1 MYNKNVLIIGILCLF
16 GVLSSDVFPEP
27 VPVRLKDVAN
37 IVEARDNQLMGY
49 GLVVGLRNTGD
60 SRNAGFT
67 EQSLNNMLRKMGI
80 SGGGRDFGSRNV
92 ASVMVTATLPPF
104 IKKGQRISVVV
115 SSLGDSVSLS
125 GGTLIM
131 TPLMGAD
138 MRVYAVAQG
147 SILDGGTA
155 EKSAQGRYYKN
166 QATVGTIPRGA
177 IVEDEV
183 PVTFQ
188 DQHNVTIVLREPNFV
203 NATRL
208 SQALRINGFANA
220 RAQDPNTIK
229 IPLSD
234 LESTDLVTAI
244 SQMQNISFIPD
255 ASAKV
260 VIDSRTGTIVIGE
273 MVRLFPVA
281 LTHGGVSIRISDA
294 EASSAPAAGGAAAFA
309 QPETIR
315 IDAPDNRMVY
325 LNPSATLSSLVNA
338 LNEIGASPRDLISI
352 IQALKESGSLVAD
365 LEII

>member
-1 MYNKNVLIIGILCLF
+1 MYSKFIILVCVCICV
-16 GVLSSDVFPEP
+16 GVGRVYSEP

-37 IVEARDNQLMGY
+37 IVEARDNQLLGY
-49 GLVVGLRNTGD
+49 GLVVGLRNSGD

-80 SGGGRDFGSRNV
+80 SGNSREFGSRNV

-104 IKKGQRISVVV
+104 VKRGQRVSVVV
-115 SSLGDSVSLS
+115 SSLGDASSLS

-138 MRVYAVAQG
+138 MQVYAVAQG
-147 SILDGGTA
+147 SIINSGTS
-155 EKSAQGRYYKN
+155 ERSPQGRFYQN
-166 QATVGTIPRGA
+166 QATVGTIPGGA
-177 IVEDEV
+177 IVEGEV

-188 DQHNVTIVLREPNFV
+188 DQHNITIVLKEPNFV

-208 SQALRINGFANA
+208 SQALRMNGFANA

-229 IPLSD
+229 IPLTD
-234 LESTDLVTAI
+234 LDSTDLVTAI
-244 SQMQNISFIPD
+244 AQMQNIAFIPD
-255 ASAKV
+255 ASSKV

-294 EASSAPAAGGAAAFA
+294 EAAGAALGGGAAAA
-309 QPETIR
+309 TPQDSIR
-315 IDAPDNRMVY
+315 VEEKDSRMVY

-338 LNEIGASPRDLISI
+338 LNEIGASPKDMISI
-352 IQALKESGSLVAD
+352 IQALKASGSLVAD
-365 LEII
+365 LDII

>member
-1 MYNKNVLIIGILCLF
+1 MCNKNVILGLSLCLGILVSTIL
-16 GVLSSDVFPEP
+16 VAEP

-67 EQSLNNMLRKMGI
+67 EQSLTNMLRKMGI
-80 SGGGRDFGSRNV
+80 SGSPREFGSRNV
-92 ASVMVTATLPPF
+92 ASVMVTAILPPF
-104 IKKGQRISVVV
+104 IKKGQRVSVVV

-138 MRVYAVAQG
+138 MQVYAVAQG
-147 SILDGGTA
+147 SLLDGGTA

-166 QATVGTIPRGA
+166 QATVGTIPQGA
-177 IVEDEV
+177 IVENEV

-188 DQHNVTIVLREPNFV
+188 DQHNVTIVLKEPNFV

-208 SQALRINGFANA
+208 SQALRLNGFANA

-281 LTHGGVSIRISDA
+281 LTHGGVSIRISDG
-294 EASSAPAAGGAAAFA
+294 EAAAGPAPGGVAGFGQA
-309 QPETIR
+309 ETIR
-315 IDAPDNRMVY
+315 VESPDNRMVY

-352 IQALKESGSLVAD
+352 IQALKESGSLIAD

>member
-1 MYNKNVLIIGILCLF
+1 MCTRIVFLLGVVGVMCLSAPLF
-16 GVLSSDVFPEP
+16 AEP

-80 SGGGRDFGSRNV
+80 AGGTRDFGSRNV
-92 ASVMVTATLPPF
+92 ASVIVTATLPPF
-104 IKKGQRISVVV
+104 IKLGQRIPVVV

-131 TPLMGAD
+131 TSLMGAD

-147 SILDGGTA
+147 SILEGGMA
-155 EKSAQGRYYKN
+155 EKSTQGRYFRN
-166 QATVGTIPRGA
+166 QSTVGTIPNGA
-177 IVEDEV
+177 IVEEEV

-188 DQHNVTIVLREPNFV
+188 DQRNVTIVLREPNFV

-208 SQALRINGFANA
+208 SQALRANGFANA

-229 IPLSD
+229 VPLSD

-244 SQMQNISFIPD
+244 SQMQGISFVPD
-255 ASAKV
+255 ASSKV

-281 LTHGGVSIRISDA
+281 LTHGGVSIRISDI
-294 EASSAPAAGGAAAFA
+294 ESAGGPAAGGAAAIS
-309 QPETIR
+309 QQESIR
-315 IDAPDNRMVY
+315 IEVPDNRMVY
-325 LNPSATLSSLVNA
+325 LNPSATLSSLVEA
-338 LNEIGASPRDLISI
+338 LNGIGASPRDLISI

>member
-1 MYNKNVLIIGILCLF
+1 MYNRIVFFLCGLGVVCFSVPLF
-16 GVLSSDVFPEP
+16 SEP

-80 SGGGRDFGSRNV
+80 SGGSRDFGSRNV

-104 IKKGQRISVVV
+104 IKLGQRIPVVV

-147 SILDGGTA
+147 SILEGGMA
-155 EKSAQGRYYKN
+155 EKSIQGRYFRN
-166 QATVGTIPRGA
+166 QSTVGTIPNGA
-177 IVEDEV
+177 IVEEEV
-183 PVTFQ
+183 PITFQ

-208 SQALRINGFANA
+208 SQALRANGFANA

-229 IPLSD
+229 VPLSD

-244 SQMQNISFIPD
+244 SQMQGISFVPD
-255 ASAKV
+255 ASSKV

-281 LTHGGVSIRISDA
+281 LTHGGVSIRISDI
-294 EASSAPAAGGAAAFA
+294 EAAGGPAAGGASAIA
-309 QPETIR
+309 QQESIR
-315 IDAPDNRMVY
+315 VDAPDNRMVY

>member
-1 MYNKNVLIIGILCLF
+1 MYNKIVFLSLCL
-16 GVLSSDVFPEP
+16 GVLFASMLHAEP
-27 VPVRLKDVAN
+27 LPVRLKDVAN
-37 IVEARDNQLMGY
+37 IVEARDNQLVGY

-67 EQSLNNMLRKMGI
+67 EQSLNNMLRKMGV
-80 SGGGRDFGSRNV
+80 SGGSRDFGSRNV

-104 IKKGQRISVVV
+104 VKKGQRVSVVV

-138 MRVYAVAQG
+138 MQVYAVAQG
-147 SILDGGTA
+147 SVLEGGIA

-166 QATVGTIPRGA
+166 QSTVGTIPGGA
-177 IVEDEV
+177 IVEGEV

-208 SQALRINGFANA
+208 AQALRVSGFGNA

-229 IPLSD
+229 VPLSD

-244 SQMQNISFIPD
+244 AQMQNISFIPD

-281 LTHGGVSIRISDA
+281 LTHGGVSIRISDV
-294 EASSAPAAGGAAAFA
+294 EAAGGPTTGAGGAAT
-309 QPETIR
+309 PETIQV
-315 IDAPDNRMVY
+315 DAADNRMVY

-352 IQALKESGSLVAD
+352 IQALKQSGSLVAE